1 MMKHT
6 QSKQTMNVAFLIYN
20 QVEVLDLNGPLDVFV
35 KANVLDPDCYTCYT
49 VGKTKDPVYAEG
61 NRCLLSL
68 VTI

>member
-6 QSKQTMNVAFLIYN
+6 ESKQTMNVAFLIYN

-49 VGKTKDPVYAEG
+49 VGKPKILFMQKEI
-61 NRCLLSL
+61 RCLLSL